1 MFYSLLSENAGATD
15 HSIMLVGLGTLA
27 TCRTAGQIAKPDQ
40 KRRLNQVPYKD
51 PKFVF
56 LFLSWPFS
64 LFL

>member
-1 MFYSLLSENAGATD
+1 
-15 HSIMLVGLGTLA
+15 LA